1 MLYFSPWKTAVIL
14 IVILLGAMF
23 AVPNFVPESA
33 RFREVAEGEQVAKGA
48 WRFLPNRALN
58 LGLDLRGG
66 SHLLY
71 EVDLTSVR
79 QSELEGALER
89 APTIARDE
97 GCAETGASRAGLF
110 CPVIT
115 AAAAF
120 EDYATLRIVDPSQ
133 FDETLRRLRD
143 ELARPPGQGQAPLGT
158 TQPRLFDV
166 TSGRDGDI
174 VIRVTD
180 EYLAEV
186 RRRTIT
192 QSIEIIRR
200 RIDELGT
207 TEPVIQR
214 QGAQRIL
221 VQAPGEQDPQRLK
234 DLIGRTAQMT
244 FHLVASENPSDI
256 QRALD
261 GRPPPSQELL
271 PTDRA
276 DEPFLLVQRRL
287 DFADTAR
294 GPDGNFVRVL
304 SGQFLRNA
312 SQGFHYQTG
321 EPVVN
326 FTFDTTGAVIFGKLT
341 ANHIRER
348 FAVVLDGQIIT
359 APQINSAIPSGS
371 GFIEGSFT
379 IESASDLAALL
390 NAGALP
396 APLTI
401 VDERSVSASLGADSV
416 NSGSF
421 ALMVGF
427 LSVVVFMI
435 VAYGRFGAFATVSLF
450 ANVVL
455 IAGALSGLQATLTL
469 PGIAGIIL
477 TIGMAVDANVL
488 IFERIREEARSG
500 RTPAN
505 AIEAGYARAL
515 SAILDA
521 NITTLIA
528 AALLFQFGSGPV
540 RGFAVTLGIGIVTS
554 VFTAFVFSRLMVA
567 TWYRT
572 TRPRVL
578 AVG

>member
-1 MLYFSPWKTAVIL
+1 MLYFSPWKTGI
-14 IVILLGAMF
+14 ILLVIFLGALF
-23 AVPNFVPESA
+23 AAPNLLSAETREGLPGFVPS
-33 RFREVAEGEQVAKGA
+33 
-48 WRFLPNRALN
+48 RAIN

-71 EVDLTSVR
+71 EVDLTAVR
-79 QSELEGALER
+79 RNELEGALDR
-89 APTIARDE
+89 APTIVRDE
-97 GCAETGASRAGLF
+97 GCTEGGAAGAQRAGLF
-110 CPVIT
+110 CPTIS

-133 FDETLRRLRD
+133 YDEAIRRLRD
-143 ELARPPGQGQAPLGT
+143 QLARPEGSGPAVLGAG
-158 TQPRLFDV
+158 QPRLYTV
-166 TSGRDGDI
+166 EAGEATGEI
-174 VIRVTD
+174 VIRVTE

-234 DLIGRTAQMT
+234 DIVGRTAQMT
-244 FHLVASENPSDI
+244 FHLVASDNPAEI
-256 QRALD
+256 QRALE

-271 PTDRA
+271 PSD
-276 DEPFLLVQRRL
+276 DPSEPYLLVQRRL
-287 DFADTAR
+287 EFADTAR
-294 GPDGNFVRVL
+294 GPDGNLVRVL

-348 FAVVLDGQIIT
+348 FAVVLDGEIIT
-359 APQINSAIPSGS
+359 APVINSAIPSGT
-371 GFIEGSFT
+371 GFIEGNFT

-416 NSGSF
+416 DAGSF
-421 ALMVGF
+421 ALAVGF
-427 LSVVVFMI
+427 ISVVAFML
-435 VAYGRFGAFATVSLF
+435 VAYGRFGVFATISLF

-469 PGIAGIIL
+469 PGIGGIIL

-488 IFERIREEARSG
+488 IFERIREEARAG

-540 RGFAVTLGIGIVTS
+540 RGFAVTLGIGILTS
-554 VFTAFVFSRLMVA
+554 VFTAFMFSRLMVA
-567 TWYRT
+567 TWYRM